1 MWLDV
6 VGRGVEVDRATRER
20 VVRRL
25 QFALGRV
32 AGRVGRVTVRLV
44 DVNGPRGGEDKRC
57 LVTAEVPG
65 QPLAVVC
72 AAGSDLDGVID
83 RAVDR
88 AGQAIFRRLARTR
101 SARHG

>member
-20 VVRRL
+20 VERRL
-25 QFALGRV
+25 RFALGRV

-57 LVTAEVPG
+57 HVTAEMPG
-65 QPLAVVC
+65 QPPAVVC
-72 AAGSDLDGVID
+72 AAGADLDAVID
-83 RAVDR
+83 RAADR
-88 AGQAIFRRLARTR
+88 AGQAVFRRLTR
-101 SARHG
+101 SRLAHHA